1 MKYYGLIIPRSYND
15 YFSRSDPAAIQEQ
28 MRAICDDE
36 LNTASTNPIQNKPVA
51 DAIGAIN
58 DMIPAQASDANQLAD
73 KAFVNSSVGTNTA
86 NYISDNGDPF
96 QSVAALEAYAGTV
109 TNNDYAFVTGT
120 DSAGN
125 TYYDRYKAT
134 VNGSSVTWAKEYR
147 LNNSSFT
154 AAEWAAIQSGIT
166 AAAVARIPAVAAAEI
181 DDTTAAQNKCWSA
194 AKNSTNNVVVNT
206 DAQADAKT
214 IPTYYAV
221 DGASCKVLFKN
232 GHSGA
237 SFTINNK
244 NVYAIKDGAPVL
256 MGSHT
261 ISSVAWYL
269 QAYTTL
275 ELLYDATLD
284 SNNGGW
290 LIIGN
295 PVVLSST
302 GTTQN
307 YTIYANGSVKDIGYS
322 TEEQW
327 TGRYW
332 KDGKKI
338 YSKIWTLPQISG
350 ASQGNVDTNVNYIDT
365 IIKTELV
372 TSSNTRFN
380 YSLSA
385 RINGTTLQAYAY
397 NGAYAGDSMLLE
409 YTKTV

>member
-15 YFSRSDPAAIQEQ
+15 YFSRSDPTAIQNQ
-28 MRAICDDE
+28 MKLLCDSALDKTS
-36 LNTASTNPIQNKPVA
+36 LDPIQNKPVA
-51 DAIGAIN
+51 EKFEDIDAL
-58 DMIPAQASDANQLAD
+58 IPAQASDENQLAD
-73 KAFVNSSVGTNTA
+73 KEFVNSSVGTNTA
-86 NYISDNGDPF
+86 NYISDDGEPF
-96 QSVAALEAYAGTV
+96 ASVAALEAYAGTV

-120 DSAGN
+120 DSSGN

-134 VNGSSVTWAKEYR
+134 VSGSSVTWAKEYR

-194 AKNSTNNVVVNT
+194 LKNSKNNVVVNT

-244 NVYAIKDGAPVL
+244 NVYAVKDGAPVL
-256 MGSHT
+256 MPSHVINT
-261 ISSVAWYL
+261 VTWYL

-284 SNNGGW
+284 SGNGGW
-290 LIIGN
+290 LIIGD
-295 PVVLSST
+295 PVVLSYTSS
-302 GTTQN
+302 TQN
-307 YTIYANGSVKDIGYS
+307 YLIYSTGLIKQWGWIPNSSSSSSTTTINFSIPFSNDTYFVSAIGKASDGYAMTVTVKSQTATNMILSKTKGGNTSFEPTWEAIGY
-322 TEEQW
+322 
-327 TGRYW
+327 
-332 KDGKKI
+332 
-338 YSKIWTLPQISG
+338 
-350 ASQGNVDTNVNYIDT
+350 
-365 IIKTELV
+365 
-372 TSSNTRFN
+372 
-380 YSLSA
+380 
-385 RINGTTLQAYAY
+385 
-397 NGAYAGDSMLLE
+397 
-409 YTKTV
+409 